1 MTNTMKFKLLIIKGE
16 ARFANISFKLF
27 EGIVLNASLGY
38 RLAGIANKEL
48 RQFMCVAAVN
58 MLTYRVFIY

>member
-1 MTNTMKFKLLIIKGE
+1 MTDTMKFKLLIIKGKPSFTNI
-16 ARFANISFKLF
+16 RFELF
-27 EGIVLNASLGY
+27 EGIFLNASLGY

-58 MLTYRVFIY
+58 MLAYRVFIY